1 MTRHSIVLFALA
13 ILGGCKKEESCNPGQ
28 VQWGV
33 QLLVD
38 ATPSINLD
46 ANGDALPTVVR
57 LYQVRGEIVIDN
69 LDFATIWESED
80 VKALGEE
87 FLAVEELTI
96 YPGRDDQRL
105 LPIESDAT
113 HVIATGWFREPLG
126 NTWFGAYEIP
136 LRHPDVVCKKAPESK
151 IYPNP
156 CFYVLLD
163 RSTIMAGAT
172 PPAGFESTGNEK
184 CAPLGVV
191 VEESGGKKKKKKK
204 KKKKNGLQDSLK
216 DEGKDRLDG
225 TRPQVPDKPPS
236 EVPTDVPSRP
246 PIDAPTAPQ
255 VPDKPPSSV
264 PIGDPR

>member
-1 MTRHSIVLFALA
+1 MNRHAIIAVALA
-13 ILGGCKKEESCNPGQ
+13 LLGGCKKEESCNPGQ

-46 ANGDALPTVVR
+46 TNGDALPTVVR

-69 LDFATIWESED
+69 FDFATIWESED
-80 VKALGEE
+80 IKELGDE

-96 YPGRDDQRL
+96 YPGRDDRRL

-113 HVIATGWFREPLG
+113 HVVAAGWFREPLG

-151 IYPNP
+151 VYPNP

-172 PPAGFESTGNEK
+172 PPAGFETTGNEK

-191 VEESGGKKKKKKK
+191 IDEPGDKKKKKKK
-204 KKKKNGLQDSLK
+204 KKKKGLEDRLKTEGQDQ
-216 DEGKDRLDG
+216 LDG

-236 EVPTDVPSRP
+236 EIPTDVPSKP
-246 PIDAPTAPQ
+246 TIDTPNAPQ
-255 VPDKPPSSV
+255 VPDKPSSV
-264 PIGDPR
+264 PIGDPK